1 LLPVIFILLN
11 FTLADSLRAQPSLEF
26 PRTSQHATV
35 TQKIGITDITITY
48 FRPGVKG
55 REIWG
60 GLVPFGEVWR
70 LGANN
75 KTTITFTDPVTM
87 GGKPLPAGT
96 YALHMIPGAESATVI
111 VSGNTT
117 GWGTQYDEKD
127 DIIRLELR
135 HTGAGHT
142 EWMEFSFT
150 DLTDTG
156 ATIALSWADRRY
168 PLPVAVA
175 TPEVVLEHAR
185 TEFAAGQDSVT
196 WEILRQA
203 AAYAYRQDLHLA
215 EALSWTERSLAIRR
229 TLPGLSLRA
238 DILARTGKTDAAA
251 AAVNEAVAGATE
263 ADMISYARQLRR
275 DGRADRALEL
285 LLKFSER
292 TDDSWMTNRALGEA
306 YEAMDDP
313 VSARKQYEVALE
325 NAPEGKERDRVRELI
340 TNLGA
345 K

>member
-1 LLPVIFILLN
+1 
-11 FTLADSLRAQPSLEF
+11 
-26 PRTSQHATV
+26 
-35 TQKIGITDITITY
+35 
-48 FRPGVKG
+48 
-55 REIWG
+55 
-60 GLVPFGEVWR
+60 
-70 LGANN
+70 
-75 KTTITFTDPVTM
+75 
-87 GGKPLPAGT
+87 
-96 YALHMIPGAESATVI
+96 
-111 VSGNTT
+111 
-117 GWGTQYDEKD
+117 
-127 DIIRLELR
+127 
-135 HTGAGHT
+135 
-142 EWMEFSFT
+142 MEFSFT

-185 TEFAAGQDSVT
+185 AEIAAGQDSVT

-203 AAYAYRQDLHLA
+203 AGYAYRQDVNLA
-215 EALSWTERSLAIRR
+215 EALSWTERSLAVRQ
-229 TLPGLSLRA
+229 TLPGLSLKA

-292 TDDSWMTNRALGEA
+292 TDDSWMTNRALGET
-306 YEAMDDP
+306 YEAIDDP
-313 VSARKQYEVALE
+313 VSAKKQYEVALE
-325 NAPEGKERDRVRELI
+325 NAPEGKERERIRELI